1 MRARDLGIALQ
12 GEPGPL
18 KAITDVD
25 GIEVG
30 MVTLIQDTDDPAVAA
45 RTGHLSPA
53 LPHDLVRARLTR

>member
-18 KAITDVD
+18 NAITDVD

-45 RTGHLSPA
+45 RA
-53 LPHDLVRARLTR
+53 DRVVKLVDGCVAH